1 MTFNFL
7 LILSL
12 ILVITFLLFAYT
24 NKSQKLNQTKT
35 ELLLGL
41 QQQKQLEL
49 EKNQWHENC
58 IAEQKRANDLA
69 HALSS
74 IEQNYAASQQNSQL
88 LNQQILQ
95 LKQSINDKTEIE
107 HHDHKEISILLALW
121 GEHLTQATNQQSGR
135 GDEIV
140 GMLNAVSEEVKTVV
154 SDLDIS
160 KSIHRLVELIR
171 EGRSVLVDMLT
182 LQGTGATEKRGT
194 LQALDKSVEQI
205 QRVQDI
211 VGVMHNLTFTTQLL
225 ASNASV
231 SAARAS
237 GEEGRAFKVIAQR
250 MAEFAQEISAS
261 AKEIG
266 QVVVDFRSVFDHNMN
281 KVREQMQSDLDLLD
295 IQGKQVAGVME
306 NLVGCVGSADH
317 AGGQLSGALA
327 KLETNVGTVVRNTI
341 IGMQYQ
347 DRIRQVLEHV
357 ADSLRHTGSYIET
370 GSVIDI
376 ETLLK
381 EEMAKYTTQE
391 ERELY
396 RSKLT
401 ELGFTI
407 EEKTGEAHV
416 IDGGG
421 MMFF

>member
-1 MTFNFL
+1 MFNFL
-7 LILSL
+7 LELSL
-12 ILVITFLLFAYT
+12 ILVIIFLIFVHT
-24 NKSQKLNQTKT
+24 NKSYKFNQVKE

-41 QQQKQLEL
+41 QRQKQLEF

-58 IAEQKRANDLA
+58 LSEQKKASDLTYV
-69 HALSS
+69 LSS
-74 IEQNYAASQQNSQL
+74 IEQNYAASLQNNQS
-88 LNQQILQ
+88 LNQEILQ
-95 LKQSINDKTEIE
+95 LKQSINDKNELD
-107 HHDHKEISILLALW
+107 HHDHREISILLTLW
-121 GEHLTQATNQQSGR
+121 SEHLTQAINQQSGR

-154 SDLDIS
+154 SDLDVS
-160 KSIHRLVELIR
+160 KNIHRLVELIR
-171 EGRSVLVDMLT
+171 EGRSVLVEMLT
-182 LQGTGATEKRGT
+182 LQGAGATEKRGT

-266 QVVVDFRSVFDHNMN
+266 QVVVDFRSVFDQNMN

-295 IQGKQVAGVME
+295 IQGKQVADVME
-306 NLVGCVGSADH
+306 SLVGCVGSADH

-357 ADSLRHTGSYIET
+357 ADSLRHTGSYIEA
-370 GSVIDI
+370 GSVIDV
-376 ETLLK
+376 ETLLR

-401 ELGFTI
+401 ELGFSI
-407 EEKTGEAHV
+407 EEKADEAHV
-416 IDGGG
+416 IDAGG